1 MRQDWETRAHTDLL
15 YSIDAQN
22 RHWEVEDF
30 YARGP
35 DLVAASVD
43 PVLDHFRVDP
53 SGLRVLE
60 IGCGIGRLF
69 AGLAARFAEV
79 WGTDIS
85 LSMIEFGQRHCP
97 VPATWILGD
106 GASLE
111 GLDDASVDHVLSYEV
126 FGHIPNLDI
135 VHNYLRETFRVLR
148 PGGTF
153 QVQLRGRSD
162 SLRQATVRAL
172 PRRARVAVGT
182 LLQRLRVVP
191 VRGDID
197 TWLGRLVKPD
207 TAVAFVEE
215 LGFVDVTTFPSDP
228 ERADGPRSRGYWLV
242 GRRPPG
248 PVGSPRSA
256 SR

>member
-22 RHWEVEDF
+22 RHWAVEDF

-35 DLVAASVD
+35 DLVAKCVD
-43 PVLDHFRVDP
+43 PVLVHFGAEP
-53 SGLRVLE
+53 AGLRVLE

-69 AGLAARFAEV
+69 AGLAARFGEV

-85 LSMIEFGQRHCP
+85 PSMVEFGQQHCP
-97 VPATWILGD
+97 VPATWIVGD
-106 GASLE
+106 GASLQ
-111 GLDDASVDHVLSYEV
+111 GLHDGSFDHVLSYEV

-135 VHNYLRETFRVLR
+135 IHNYLRETFRVLK

-153 QVQLRGRSD
+153 QVQLRCRSD
-162 SLRQATVRAL
+162 SLRQAAVRVL
-172 PRRARVAVGT
+172 PRRARVAAGALV
-182 LLQRLRVVP
+182 QRLRVVP

-197 TWLGRLVKPD
+197 TWLGRLVRPD
-207 TAVAFVEE
+207 TGASFVEQ

-228 ERADGPRSRGYWLV
+228 ERADGRRARGYWLV
-242 GRRPPG
+242 GRRPPE
-248 PVGSPRSA
+248 PPSSA